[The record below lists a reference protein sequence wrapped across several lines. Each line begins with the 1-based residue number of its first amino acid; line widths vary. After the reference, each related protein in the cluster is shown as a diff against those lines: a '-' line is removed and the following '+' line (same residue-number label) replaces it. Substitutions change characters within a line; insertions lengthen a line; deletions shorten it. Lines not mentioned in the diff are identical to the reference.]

1 MELKGFKLK
10 FKAEGKV
17 LEKGERD
24 EAKRDDNRP
33 RDASHHPTREN
44 SRPWL

>member
-24 EAKRDDNRP
+24 EAKRDA
-33 RDASHHPTREN
+33 DAKQPAAGCEPSSNEGEQ
-44 SRPWL
+44 